1 MLRFGPPQWLL
12 HIIIFSHSPRLKWN
26 GTLSHRHTT
35 AIQPGGVDEQRKE
48 ENDLGNENM
57 NFISRRVF
65 VVIIVGTSQQVQ
77 ERKVEFFLQQT
88 FD

>member
-1 MLRFGPPQWLL
+1 MERSATDTQPP
-12 HIIIFSHSPRLKWN
+12 SS
-26 GTLSHRHTT
+26 
-35 AIQPGGVDEQRKE
+35 QPGGVDEQRKE

-77 ERKVEFFLQQT
+77 EERLSFFSNKLLT
-88 FD
+88 RIPFNGPAVGGWWLMLY